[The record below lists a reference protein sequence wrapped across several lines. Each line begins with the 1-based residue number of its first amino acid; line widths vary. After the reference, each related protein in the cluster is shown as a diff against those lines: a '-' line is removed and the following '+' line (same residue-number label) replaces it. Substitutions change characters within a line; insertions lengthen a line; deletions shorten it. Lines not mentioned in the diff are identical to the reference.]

1 MKNNLLVYILL
12 CLLNLSWAN
21 ARNKQQEAEAL
32 IKKSVEALYNN
43 PKQASYYAAKVIEL
57 FPEERQNDQK
67 AEAMFYYSQAEKLL
81 GNFDVSIKNLYDA
94 LEYATPANKELNG
107 QIYALIGALYCKLT
121 DYNKA
126 IEMNEKAIS
135 IFKSIG
141 DSISIALC
149 YNDRGI
155 IHYSLNSAVFFLV
168 RKFYMLRCL
177 FGALYVDMRC
187 FGVSWFFSKHK
198 IPHPNQW
205 GSMKN
210 HKK

>member
-1 MKNNLLVYILL
+1 
-12 CLLNLSWAN
+12 
-21 ARNKQQEAEAL
+21 
-32 IKKSVEALYNN
+32 
-43 PKQASYYAAKVIEL
+43 
-57 FPEERQNDQK
+57 
-67 AEAMFYYSQAEKLL
+67 MFYYSQAEKLL

-155 IHYSLNSAVFFLV
+155 IHYSMNEFNTAEQFLKQALIIN
-168 RKFYMLRCL
+168 RSQEKF
-177 FGALYVDMRC
+177 
-187 FGVSWFFSKHK
+187 
-198 IPHPNQW
+198 
-205 GSMKN
+205 
-210 HKK
+210 